1 MTGFWIDGREVE
13 SRGKAAEAEVRNPA
27 DGSLVGSVPTGT
39 PEDVD
44 AAVEAARGAFPS
56 WWETSAAKRGEIL
69 FAGAEAIKKAV
80 GELAPLL
87 TAEQGKP
94 IGEARMEI
102 FRFAHTLEH
111 YAGMA
116 KNLRGG
122 SVPNLDS
129 DPPRSGLIL
138 KRPLGV
144 CAAITPWNFP
154 LSLAGNKLAPGMV
167 TGNTFVLKPA
177 STTPLTVLRAAA
189 LLSEAGLPKG
199 VLNVIC
205 GPGGSVGAA
214 MCEHPDVA
222 KVGFTGS
229 TPVGKGVM
237 RSAASTVKRVTLEL
251 GGSDPFIAMAS
262 ADIDRA
268 VSACSVG
275 RFFNGGQACLAVKR
289 VFLEEAIYD
298 EFKEKLLA
306 KVSRLT
312 VGPGSDPKNRIGSLH
327 SAGGRREVEEQIAD
341 ALEKG
346 ATLLAGGERPQGA
359 AFEKGNFLLPAVLEN
374 VPYESKMSCQ
384 EVFGPALPLFK
395 IRGLDE
401 AIQRANQSEFGLGSS
416 IWTRDLDQ
424 AMRAAERLEA
434 GYTWINS
441 ISKIYD
447 ELPFGGFKQSGLG
460 QEHGLEALEHYQLT
474 KSVVLGMG
482 G

>member
-1 MTGFWIDGREVE
+1 MTGFWIDGREVDSLGNAGE
-13 SRGKAAEAEVRNPA
+13 TQVGNPA
-27 DGSLVGSVPTGT
+27 NGSLVGSVPTGT
-39 PEDVD
+39 ARDVD
-44 AAVEAARGAFPS
+44 AAVEAARDAFPG
-56 WWETSAAKRGEIL
+56 WWETSAAKRGETL
-69 FAGAEAIKKAV
+69 FAGSEAIKSAV
-80 GELAPLL
+80 NELAPLL

-154 LSLAGNKLAPGMV
+154 LSLAGNKLAPGIV
-167 TGNTFVLKPA
+167 AGNTFVLKPA

-189 LLSEAGLPKG
+189 ILSAAGLPKG

-251 GGSDPFIAMAS
+251 GGSDPFIVMDS

-289 VFLEEAIYD
+289 VFVHEAVYE

-306 KVSRLT
+306 KVARLR
-312 VGPGSDPKNRIGSLH
+312 VGPGSNSKNRIGALH
-327 SAGGRREVEEQIAD
+327 TAGGRQEVEEQVAD
-341 ALEKG
+341 ALQNG
-346 ATLLAGGERPQGA
+346 ATLLAGGGRPQGDEY
-359 AFEKGNFLLPAVLEN
+359 EKGNFLLPTVLEN
-374 VPYESKMSCQ
+374 VPYDSKMSCE

-395 IRGLDE
+395 IRDLDE
-401 AIQRANQSEFGLGSS
+401 AIRRANDSEFGLGSS
-416 IWTRDLDQ
+416 IWTRDLEQ
-424 AMRAAERLEA
+424 AMLAAQRLEA

-460 QEHGLEALEHYQLT
+460 QEHGMEALEHYQLT
-474 KSVVLGMG
+474 KSVVLGH
-482 G
+482 